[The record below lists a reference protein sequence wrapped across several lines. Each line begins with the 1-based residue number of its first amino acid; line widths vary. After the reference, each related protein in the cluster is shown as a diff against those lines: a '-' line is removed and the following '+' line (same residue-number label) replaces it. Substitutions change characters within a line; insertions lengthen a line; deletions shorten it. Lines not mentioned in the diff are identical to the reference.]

1 MIKVAELT
9 VLSDSRVHVLS
20 YLRCA
25 VLHPWSKGKLNCEV
39 LYLKTELES
48 MVSPEHRRTKEQSPK
63 SQELTAVPVAAWS
76 RKD

>member
-48 MVSPEHRRTKEQSPK
+48 MVSVQSIG
-63 SQELTAVPVAAWS
+63 E
-76 RKD
+76 RKNKAQRARS

>member
-48 MVSPEHRRTKEQSPK
+48 MVSVQSIGEQKNKAQRAK
-63 SQELTAVPVAAWS
+63 S
-76 RKD
+76 

>member
-9 VLSDSRVHVLS
+9 VLSDSRVHVLY

-25 VLHPWSKGKLNCEV
+25 VLHAWSKGKLNCEV

-48 MVSPEHRRTKEQSPK
+48 MVSVQSIG
-63 SQELTAVPVAAWS
+63 E
-76 RKD
+76 RKNKAQRARS